1 MTGSFVA
8 FAIQKGVRE
17 IKACESSRPRK
28 HARIS
33 SCNCVELSSSANGAV
48 NRPLRAI
55 GRVRWFLG
63 HFDAALQDTPLSA
76 ERRELEV
83 DPTELRVGGKLAARM
98 GKSSAFANQIRGAVR
113 VSAPVSFSGNLSR
126 IPAETFRWAASQRTS
141 QHRPIVRSRDGC
153 CSRATTRSTSIRF
166 RPR

>member
-33 SCNCVELSSSANGAV
+33 SCNCDELSSSANGTENA
-48 NRPLRAI
+48 PLRAI
-55 GRVRWFLG
+55 RRVLWFLVQ
-63 HFDAALQDTPLSA
+63 FDAALQDTPLPA

-83 DPTELRVGGKLAARM
+83 DPTELRVGGRLAARM
-98 GKSSAFANQIRGAVR
+98 GKSTAFSRSIRK
-113 VSAPVSFSGNLSR
+113 
-126 IPAETFRWAASQRTS
+126 AASR
-141 QHRPIVRSRDGC
+141 RRRSR
-153 CSRATTRSTSIRF
+153 STASPPVATFKSAICLNPAGSVRQVALCTHTCGLE
-166 RPR
+166 